1 MKRELKTV
9 AAFAADQP
17 FGEGSVRWW
26 IFQAKENGLEKA
38 GAIVRIGRRVYIDVN
53 AFEAWLVANNPN
65 LQSKA
70 GAA

>member
-9 AAFAADQP
+9 ADFAASQP

-26 IFQAKENGLEKA
+26 IFQAKENGLERA

-53 AFEAWLVANNPN
+53 AFDAWLVANNPS